1 MTAIIFIAGTLAAI
15 IYIAYQRLFSPLARI
30 PGPFSAS
37 LSKWWIVKH
46 TRNGDMHREM
56 IRLHEIHGPL
66 VRTGPNEV
74 SVADPAAFKR
84 IYGSC
89 PSRRPRQHLLTSPG
103 AGSKFR
109 KSGWYGAIQGHR
121 KFDLFAEQDE
131 SIHGAQRRLV
141 SRVYSLDNLKSLEP
155 YVNETISHFVG
166 KMHDLQGSRVD
177 MGKWMQLF
185 AFGTADSTL
194 I

>member
-1 MTAIIFIAGTLAAI
+1 MDLLSVLDPTRFLLQIQL
-15 IYIAYQRLFSPLARI
+15 
-30 PGPFSAS
+30 
-37 LSKWWIVKH
+37 LSKESTVRISLAKQIV
-46 TRNGDMHREM
+46 HRT
-56 IRLHEIHGPL
+56 IA
-66 VRTGPNEV
+66 N
-74 SVADPAAFKR
+74 
-84 IYGSC
+84 
-89 PSRRPRQHLLTSPG
+89 LTQG

-109 KSGWYGAIQGHR
+109 KSSWYGVVQGHR
-121 KFDLFAEQDE
+121 KFDLFAEQNE
-131 SIHGAQRRLV
+131 SVHGAQRRLV
-141 SRVYSLDNLKSLEP
+141 SRIYSLDNLKSLEP